1 MHDMRASTYDVAIIG
16 GGIIGLATALQ
27 LLTRAPR
34 TRLAVLEKEERLAV
48 HQTGHNSGV
57 IHSGIYYRPGS
68 QKAQFCVRGVGALLS
83 FCDENEIPYELCGK
97 LIVATQDA
105 ELPRLEELHRRGLAN
120 GVKGLEVVE
129 PERIREIEP
138 HATGIR
144 ALYAPRTGI
153 IDYGRVARA
162 YAEHVQK
169 RGGDIVTGARAVK
182 IAQTADSLTV
192 ETTKGAVHSR
202 RVINCGG
209 LQADRI
215 ARMMGVDPGVRIVPF
230 RGDYFVLRA
239 HARGLVQGLI
249 YPAPD
254 PRFPFLG
261 VHFTKTIHGGVEA
274 GPNAVLSLA
283 REGYGKWSFNAVDAL
298 GTVTYPGFWKMA
310 RRYWRIGVTE
320 VHRAFGKAV
329 FVRDLQRL
337 VPAVTGDDVEPGGAG
352 LRAQALNRRGELLDD
367 FSIQTTER
375 AIHVLNAPSPG
386 ATSSLAIGEHLAGLA
401 MDAFGLG

>member
-1 MHDMRASTYDVAIIG
+1 MRASTYDVAIIG

-97 LIVATQDA
+97 LIVATQES

-120 GVKGLEVVE
+120 GVKGLEVVG
-129 PERIREIEP
+129 PERISEIEP

-162 YAEHVQK
+162 YAEHVQS

-182 IAQTADSLTV
+182 IAQAADSLTV

-202 RVINCGG
+202 RLINCGG

-215 ARMMGVDPGVRIVPF
+215 ARMMGVEPGVRIVPF
-230 RGDYFVLRA
+230 RGDYFVLRP

-249 YPAPD
+249 YPTPD

-283 REGYGKWSFNAVDAL
+283 REGYGKRSFNAVDAL

-310 RRYWRIGVTE
+310 RRLLA
-320 VHRAFGKAV
+320 HR
-329 FVRDLQRL
+329 RH
-337 VPAVTGDDVEPGGAG
+337 GGAPRLWQG
-352 LRAQALNRRGELLDD
+352 RVRSRLAAPGARGHRGRRGARRRGVARAGAEPARRASGRLQHPDHGAGD
-367 FSIQTTER
+367 PRAER
-375 AIHVLNAPSPG
+375 SVARRHVV
-386 ATSSLAIGEHLAGLA
+386 AG
-401 MDAFGLG
+401 DR

>member
-27 LLTRAPR
+27 LLKRAPR
-34 TRLAVLEKEERLAV
+34 TRLVVLEKEERLAV

-97 LIVATQDA
+97 LIVATQDS

-120 GVKGLEVVE
+120 GVNGLEVVG
-129 PERIREIEP
+129 PERIGEIEP

-162 YAEHVQK
+162 YAEHVQR
-169 RGGDIVTGARAVK
+169 RGGHIVTGARAVK
-182 IAQTADSLTV
+182 IAQAADSLTV

-209 LQADRI
+209 C
-215 ARMMGVDPGVRIVPF
+215 
-230 RGDYFVLRA
+230 
-239 HARGLVQGLI
+239 
-249 YPAPD
+249 
-254 PRFPFLG
+254 
-261 VHFTKTIHGGVEA
+261 
-274 GPNAVLSLA
+274 
-283 REGYGKWSFNAVDAL
+283 
-298 GTVTYPGFWKMA
+298 
-310 RRYWRIGVTE
+310 RRT
-320 VHRAFGKAV
+320 A
-329 FVRDLQRL
+329 
-337 VPAVTGDDVEPGGAG
+337 
-352 LRAQALNRRGELLDD
+352 
-367 FSIQTTER
+367 
-375 AIHVLNAPSPG
+375 SP
-386 ATSSLAIGEHLAGLA
+386 E
-401 MDAFGLG
+401 